1 MEQLLPD
8 ASIGR
13 NVTEQQECKIN
24 KNNQII
30 CIYAKKIVP
39 LQPQRFLAFISLHM
53 KEISTKKLLDTII
66 EGIRNRKGQRIVTID
81 LRKIKEAP
89 VEMMII
95 CEGQSNTQVAAI
107 ADEIDDFVRTTTHV
121 HPLSVSGVENAEW
134 IAMDYG
140 TIFVHVMQRE
150 PRAFYDIEHLWAD
163 GKISELPDI
172 L

>member
-1 MEQLLPD
+1 
-8 ASIGR
+8 
-13 NVTEQQECKIN
+13 
-24 KNNQII
+24 
-30 CIYAKKIVP
+30 
-39 LQPQRFLAFISLHM
+39 M
-53 KEISTKKLLDTII
+53 KEVSTKKLMDTII

-89 VEMMII
+89 VEYMLI

-121 HPLSVSGVENAEW
+121 HPLSVAGQENAEW

-163 GKISELPDI
+163 GKVTELPDVLYI
-172 L
+172 AKS